1 MLFRGIVEIILDV
14 NSLKVFPAFY
24 VSLAW
29 NSFGGVVPISLIV
42 FLLMGCVFFFI
53 LQKSKFGRT
62 LYIIGNNPV
71 CGMYSGIDVKKEK
84 LFVFGL
90 MGFMCG
96 IASIFYV
103 GRMGG
108 SVSSSMG
115 TGYEMNA
122 IAICVLGGVSTNGG
136 RGKMVG
142 PVIATVIMAFLT
154 YTLGLMNLD
163 ANIRKIVIGIVLIIA
178 ILISNVREKMAAK

>member
-1 MLFRGIVEIILDV
+1 
-14 NSLKVFPAFY
+14 
-24 VSLAW
+24 
-29 NSFGGVVPISLIV
+29 
-42 FLLMGCVFFFI
+42 
-53 LQKSKFGRT
+53 
-62 LYIIGNNPV
+62 
-71 CGMYSGIDVKKEK
+71 MYSGIDVKKEK